1 MRTGPYT
8 SHGELGTSALRIN
21 SKQKPS
27 RAKFKIPSTKQS
39 SNMKTSHLLLIATL
53 MFAATFGAN
62 AQEGQPVL
70 QRIKVGASPPLSSAM
85 KSVLIMVVVFFIVE
99 VGSYAFNVQGEITKM
114 KNAVMK
120 SDGEDKGMLEG
131 VVKMPAEIQKQL
143 DNIRDFLQTTELVTK
158 QIPMLAILIVFA
170 RLRAKVDLE
179 GTDPAQYAQNAF
191 ITIGVLIAIQAGALF
206 LDTCE
211 NATLKIF
218 NIVVQGLCKLSIM
231 VCVVIVIESIFS
243 LKKTAPKTT
252 PSF

>member
-1 MRTGPYT
+1 
-8 SHGELGTSALRIN
+8 
-21 SKQKPS
+21 
-27 RAKFKIPSTKQS
+27 
-39 SNMKTSHLLLIATL
+39 MKTSQLLFIATIL
-53 MFAATFGAN
+53 FAATFAVH
-62 AQEGQPVL
+62 AQKGQPVMQQL
-70 QRIKVGASPPLSSAM
+70 DVGSQPPLSSAM

-99 VGSYAFNVQGEITKM
+99 VGSYSFKVQGEITKM

-120 SDGEDKGMLEG
+120 SNDDEDKGMLDG

-158 QIPMLAILIVFA
+158 QIPMLSILIVFA

-191 ITIGVLIAIQAGALF
+191 ITIGVLIAVQAAALF
-206 LDTCE
+206 LDTCD
-211 NATLKIF
+211 NATLKMF

-243 LKKTAPKTT
+243 LKKTVPKTT
-252 PSF
+252 PKF

>member
-1 MRTGPYT
+1 
-8 SHGELGTSALRIN
+8 
-21 SKQKPS
+21 
-27 RAKFKIPSTKQS
+27 
-39 SNMKTSHLLLIATL
+39 
-53 MFAATFGAN
+53 
-62 AQEGQPVL
+62 
-70 QRIKVGASPPLSSAM
+70 
-85 KSVLIMVVVFFIVE
+85 
-99 VGSYAFNVQGEITKM
+99 M

-211 NATLKIF
+211 NATLKVF

-243 LKKTAPKTT
+243 LKKTAPKAT